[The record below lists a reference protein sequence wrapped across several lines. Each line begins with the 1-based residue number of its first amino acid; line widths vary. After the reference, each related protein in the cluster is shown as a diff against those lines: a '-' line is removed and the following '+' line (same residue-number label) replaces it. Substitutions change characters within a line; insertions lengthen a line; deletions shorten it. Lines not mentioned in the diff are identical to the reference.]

1 MTTKVTYSFLNRAI
15 IIYSS
20 LILIFF
26 IKVLR
31 KILRKNVQGEAAER
45 TSKSQKDNKRGS
57 AAPASMQPPAKKPK
71 SAKTAKHAENP
82 GEDDME
88 GIVDA
93 DPEQT

>member
-31 KILRKNVQGEAAER
+31 KILRKNYISIKGV
-45 TSKSQKDNKRGS
+45 KKDSTQYIRMN
-57 AAPASMQPPAKKPK
+57 MIKKVRCMK
-71 SAKTAKHAENP
+71 DSYYIA
-82 GEDDME
+82 
-88 GIVDA
+88 
-93 DPEQT
+93 